1 MRVALEIR
9 DLSIAKILICR
20 AVALP
25 LHHIFAKFVYSLRTD
40 FMDESAS
47 MASSNLFSLIIEID
61 D

>member
-20 AVALP
+20 AVAL
-25 LHHIFAKFVYSLRTD
+25 HHIFSKFVYSLRTD